1 MMDDKSFDFYR
12 DHSTQFLKMAL
23 ANDWCERLADPDGY
37 GRRTGVCGD
46 TVEFF
51 LKVRKNTVDTLSFV
65 MDGCIHT
72 RACCN
77 TVVHLAGGKRVEDAW
92 EIGPDE
98 VADYLE
104 TLPPDHFHCAELS
117 LGALYLALADYVE
130 RRRAPWK
137 KMYGTF

>member
-1 MMDDKSFDFYR
+1 MNDKSFDFYQ

-23 ANDWCERLADPDGY
+23 VSDRCKGMLNPDGY
-37 GRRTGVCGD
+37 GRRTGKCGD

-51 LKVRKNTVDTLSFV
+51 LKIDKNRIHSLSFV

-77 TVVHLAGGKRVEDAW
+77 TVVRLAEGKKVEDAW
-92 EIGPDE
+92 EIGPEE
-98 VADYLE
+98 VIGYLE

-117 LGALYLALADYVE
+117 MGALYLALADYLE

-137 KMYGTF
+137 KMYSSM